1 MRILLGANH
10 FFGDTRGGGMRV
22 AWDACRYLASR
33 GHDVALLCEG
43 IENKPEIERVEGVRI
58 LRYQVPNVDFNFLGR
73 HQRAGRKI
81 LRKHLSDW
89 KPDLLWG
96 HMPLQ
101 AAAMIEVFPEAKVTY
116 TVHSPVALEIL
127 ESRPQINALLKL
139 KSNMGGRIERWCCE
153 RAAVITVLSRYTR
166 SELIRLHGPSLENRI
181 HITPGWTNTGEFHPT
196 ASKQAAKKELDWP
209 LDRPVLF
216 SLRRLVPRMGLNI
229 LVDAAALVRA
239 QGLNFSL
246 FIAGTGPMQQ
256 SLSRQIEDLKLG
268 DCVQL
273 LGPVAEEQLSKMYS
287 AANAFVIPTRAL
299 ECFGLIAVEAMSAG
313 TPVLS
318 TPVGALPEIIGRIEP
333 RWLARDNSAE
343 GIAELVANFIRGAL
357 PNHEPAEIRHF
368 VETNYS
374 HENALDIYVRTALGE
389 PIVSSAAMRD

>member
-22 AWDACRYLASR
+22 AWDACRYLTSR

-43 IENKPEIERVEGVRI
+43 VGNKPESERVEGVQI
-58 LRYQVPNVDFNFLGR
+58 LRYRISKFDLNFLGR

-81 LRKHLSDW
+81 LRKHLIDW

-101 AAAMIEVFPEAKVTY
+101 ATALIEVFPEVKLTY

-127 ESRPQINALLKL
+127 ESKPQADALLRL
-139 KSNMGGRIERWCCE
+139 KSAVGRRIERWCCE
-153 RAAVITVLSRYTR
+153 RAAVITVLSRYTQ
-166 SELIRLHGPSLENRI
+166 SELIRLHGPSLANRI
-181 HITPGWTNTGEFHPT
+181 HITPGWTNISRFQPP
-196 ASKQAAKKELDWP
+196 ASKQAAKEELDWP

-216 SLRRLVPRMGLNI
+216 SLRRLVPRMGLDM
-229 LVDAAALVRA
+229 LVGAAALVRA
-239 QGLNFSL
+239 QGLNFRL
-246 FIAGTGPMQQ
+246 FIAGTGPMQE
-256 SLSRQIEDLKLG
+256 SLSRQIEDLKLR
-268 DCVQL
+268 DCVKL
-273 LGPVAEEQLSKMYS
+273 VGSVSEEQLSKMYS
-287 AANAFVIPTRAL
+287 AADAFVIPTRAL

-318 TPVGALPEIIGRIEP
+318 TPVGALPEIIGPIEP
-333 RWLARDNSAE
+333 RWLAQNNSAKA
-343 GIAELVANFIRGAL
+343 IAELLSDFVRGNL
-357 PNHEPAEIRHF
+357 PNHEAAAIRHF

-374 HENALDIYVRTALGE
+374 HENALDTFVRTALGE
-389 PIVSSAAMRD
+389 LQVTAGHSD